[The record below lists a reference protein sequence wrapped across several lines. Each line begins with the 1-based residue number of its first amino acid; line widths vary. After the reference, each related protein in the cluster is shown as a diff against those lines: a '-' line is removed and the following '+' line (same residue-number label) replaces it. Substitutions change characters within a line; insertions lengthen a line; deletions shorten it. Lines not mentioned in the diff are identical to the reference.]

1 MTMKVVC
8 CLLRPHWKHMDTI
21 VLEDAFTDVVLIV
34 MDSEL
39 SLNGFEVEN

>member
-1 MTMKVVC
+1 
-8 CLLRPHWKHMDTI
+8 MDTI